1 VIFKPAGFIG
11 VQTVTD
17 NRHWSGD
24 RLANRSVDG
33 QSLWGVSGD
42 ECGSVDPVLDAE
54 LRCAEHLGNP
64 DKLGLEWREDRV
76 ASHGDWYPGQ
86 EEVTTSGQQQSI
98 NLSPPANP
106 HRTRVVL
113 QFFQQRFYL

>member
-1 VIFKPAGFIG
+1 VIFKPADFIG
-11 VQTVTD
+11 FHTITD

-24 RLANRSVDG
+24 RLTNRSVDG
-33 QSLWGVSGD
+33 RSFRGVSGD

-86 EEVTTSGQQQSI
+86 EEVTASGQQQSI
-98 NLSPPANP
+98 YLAATANP
-106 HRTRVVL
+106 DWTRVAPK
-113 QFFQQRFYL
+113 FF

>member
-1 VIFKPAGFIG
+1 
-11 VQTVTD
+11 
-17 NRHWSGD
+17 
-24 RLANRSVDG
+24 VDG

-64 DKLGLEWREDRV
+64 DKLGLERRENRV
-76 ASHGDWYPGQ
+76 ASHGDWSPGQ
-86 EEVTTSGQQQSI
+86 EEVTASGQQQSI
-98 NLSPPANP
+98 NFSPPANP